1 MFCLRAMHRQP
12 HGLAWIRTLSCKR
25 ARGFTSA
32 ACGSPR
38 RQRAR
43 AQEQDDLFVV
53 GTEEGFLHKCS
64 SAFNAEYVASYARHD
79 GAVYAVAW
87 NRRHGRVFLSASADW
102 TVRLWHDAR
111 PKARAPAARS
121 VAGSLLLHP
130 RHSVQQSLS
139 PQRHHKRTQSRSV

>member
-1 MFCLRAMHRQP
+1 MQACEGFHERRVRL
-12 HGLAWIRTLSCKR
+12 TE
-25 ARGFTSA
+25 AR
-32 ACGSPR
+32 
-38 RQRAR
+38 RAR
-43 AQEQDDLFVV
+43 AQEQDALFVV